1 MMSDHNQDNQLV
13 VARPDVSIPSHS
25 KVKVKKI
32 GFTALFSQVIFSFKI
47 YVDVYELCTGI
58 LIGFL
63 EFLCKKIWTL

>member
-1 MMSDHNQDNQLV
+1 MSDHNQDNQLV
-13 VARPDVSIPSHS
+13 VARPDVSISSHS

-32 GFTALFSQVIFSFKI
+32 GFTALFSQVISSFKI
-47 YVDVYELCTGI
+47 YVHVYELCIGI

>member
-25 KVKVKKI
+25 KVKVKRI
-32 GFTALFSQVIFSFKI
+32 GFTALFSLVIFSFRI
-47 YVDVYELCTGI
+47 YVHVYELCTGI

-63 EFLCKKIWTL
+63 EFLCKKFWTL

>member
-32 GFTALFSQVIFSFKI
+32 GFTALFSQVIFSFTI
-47 YVDVYELCTGI
+47 YVHVYELCTGI

-63 EFLCKKIWTL
+63 EFLCKKFWTL

>member
-32 GFTALFSQVIFSFKI
+32 GFTALFSQVIFSFTI
-47 YVDVYELCTGI
+47 YVHVYELCTGI

-63 EFLCKKIWTL
+63 EFLCKQIWTL